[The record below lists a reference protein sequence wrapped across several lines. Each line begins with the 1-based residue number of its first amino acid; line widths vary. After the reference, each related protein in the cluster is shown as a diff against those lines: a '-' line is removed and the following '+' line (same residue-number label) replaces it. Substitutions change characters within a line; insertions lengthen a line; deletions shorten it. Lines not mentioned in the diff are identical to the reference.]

1 MDDERREPLRLV
13 GETADTVTM
22 LRADYEG
29 LLSKLDDAEDRAAV
43 LEHQLAKKT
52 GAIPETA
59 DTVTM
64 QRADYEDLLSEL
76 EDAEDRAA
84 VLEHQLAKKT
94 GAIPDMLTLEEADRR
109 IAGENPVKFWRDKR
123 GYTQRSLAG
132 MAGVSVSLLSEIE
145 AGTKTGSVDTLRKL
159 AQVLKVDLDPLAP

>member
-1 MDDERREPLRLV
+1 MDDERREPIRLV

-22 LRADYEG
+22 QRADYEG

-52 GAIPETA
+52 GAIP
-59 DTVTM
+59 
-64 QRADYEDLLSEL
+64 
-76 EDAEDRAA
+76 
-84 VLEHQLAKKT
+84 
-94 GAIPDMLTLEEADRR
+94 DMLTLEEADRL

-132 MAGVSVSLLSEIE
+132 MPDVSVSLLSEIE

-159 AQVLKVDLDPLAP
+159 AYALKVDLDTLVP

>member
-1 MDDERREPLRLV
+1 MDDERREPIRLV

-22 LRADYEG
+22 QRADYEG

-84 VLEHQLAKKT
+84 VLEHQLANKT
-94 GAIPDMLTLEEADRR
+94 GAI
-109 IAGENPVKFWRDKR
+109 
-123 GYTQRSLAG
+123 
-132 MAGVSVSLLSEIE
+132 
-145 AGTKTGSVDTLRKL
+145 
-159 AQVLKVDLDPLAP
+159 